1 MRRVTITTDLPY
13 FIGSNCDFDY
23 LCQII
28 HQNDL
33 KVNAQETILREKL
46 NEYYSGVFE
55 NELIEE
61 ILRVGFLDKYK
72 QGEILIDIGEKMTH
86 IPLILNGAVKIIRQE
101 KEGDE
106 LVLYFLEK
114 GDTCAISFINCINRK
129 ESIFRAVVDTNT
141 EAVFLPVEHIDEWL
155 AKYKSWRHFII
166 DSYHF
171 RLIEMVESI
180 DGLAF
185 MNMNQRLMKYLSDK
199 AKVQQ
204 NTDLE
209 ITHQE
214 IADDLNTSRVV
225 ITRMLKQLHNDG
237 KVYSTRNRVVVND
250 I

>member
-1 MRRVTITTDLPY
+1 MNT
-13 FIGSNCDFDY
+13 
-23 LCQII
+23 
-28 HQNDL
+28 
-33 KVNAQETILREKL
+33 QEVILREKL
-46 NEYYSGVFE
+46 SEYYSSIFE
-55 NELIEE
+55 KDLIEE
-61 ILRVGFLDKYK
+61 IVKVGFIDKYK
-72 QGEILIDIGEKMTH
+72 HGEILVDIGENMTH
-86 IPLILNGAVKIIRQE
+86 IPLILNGAVKIIRRE

-129 ESIFRAVVDTNT
+129 ESIFKAVVENDT
-141 EAVFLPVEHIDEWL
+141 EAIFLPVDHIDEWL

-185 MNMNQRLMKYLSDK
+185 MNMNQRLLKYLGDK
-199 AKVQQ
+199 AKINQDV
-204 NTDLE
+204 NLE

-225 ITRMLKQLHNDG
+225 VTRLLKQLHNDG
-237 KVYSTRNRVVVND
+237 KVYSTRNKVKVLE